1 MRSATLFAAGSWAL
15 ALLVGF
21 FVWLS
26 PDSGIYPAPG
36 AAALV
41 VGLAFVVW
49 VAGAILT
56 AFPRSAPRLS
66 FGAQAGGVAPMFAAA
81 LALLLAGHGLLPH
94 PALPLV
100 FILLAGVGGLWW
112 ARRSGTQEAT
122 RAQEMGLSLLLV
134 PIILVIGP
142 ALLLAVWGQEIWK
155 LSAPNYATAIDRF
168 DAAGSL
174 APYRPAV
181 RGAITP
187 EAAGMALMTIS
198 NTGDPRRETWF
209 IETPASLARP
219 WLADSGPFGRQP
231 GDSVMRRALAGLSR
245 EGRAWLEA
253 AARHPG
259 VAVIDTVAYARR
271 LDPWVGLK
279 LPLPAE
285 MNAFTM
291 PLPSTIPIRNAGRL
305 QLYRAALAAAD
316 RKPAVAESLARN
328 ALGFGLRL
336 HDDADQ
342 LILGVVGA
350 AIARE
355 AGASLALLYT
365 ATGRT
370 ALGDSLAE
378 RSAFRP
384 GIERSDS
391 ALAAIR
397 PMAIRRQLIEA
408 VLTQAAPRPVQW
420 DIAGILGVS
429 RCTDLRELL
438 YGPSDRLDAAYEALR
453 GQIGSSEQAQAAFA
467 VLGRGITLES
477 GAETPVFFRPFE
489 LALGRRVAGGCLATV
504 SLL

>member
-1 MRSATLFAAGSWAL
+1 MRSATLFSAGSWAL

-21 FVWLS
+21 FIWLS
-26 PDSGIYPAPG
+26 PDAGLYPAPA

-41 VGLAFVVW
+41 VGLAFLVW
-49 VAGAILT
+49 VAGAVMT

-66 FGAQAGGVAPMFAAA
+66 FGAQAGGVAPVFAAA

-94 PALPLV
+94 PALPMV
-100 FILLAGVGGLWW
+100 FILLAGVAGLWW

-122 RAQEMGLSLLLV
+122 RGQEMGLSLLLV
-134 PIILVIGP
+134 PIILIVGP
-142 ALLLAVWGQEIWK
+142 ALLLAVYGQEIWK
-155 LSAPNYATAIDRF
+155 IAAPNYATMIDRY
-168 DAAGSL
+168 DAAESL
-174 APYRPAV
+174 SPFRPTV
-181 RGAITP
+181 RGTITP

-198 NTGDPRRETWF
+198 NTGDSRREAYF
-209 IETPASLARP
+209 IETPTSIERP

-231 GDSVMRRALAGLSR
+231 GDSVMRRALAGLTR
-245 EGRAWLEA
+245 EERAWLEA

-259 VAVIDTVAYARR
+259 VTVIDTVAYARR

-316 RKPAVAESLARN
+316 HKPAVAESLARN

-355 AGASLALLYT
+355 AGASLALLQNAKGHT
-365 ATGRT
+365 PR
-370 ALGDSLAE
+370 GDSLAE

-391 ALAAIR
+391 ALDGVR
-397 PMAIRRQLIEA
+397 PMAIRRQMIEA
-408 VLTQAAPRPVQW
+408 ILAHAAPRPVQW

-438 YGPSDRLDAAYEALR
+438 YGPSEQLGAAYESLR
-453 GQIGSSEQAQAAFA
+453 GQVGSSEQAQAAFT
-467 VLGRGITLES
+467 VVGR
-477 GAETPVFFRPFE
+477 
-489 LALGRRVAGGCLATV
+489 
-504 SLL
+504 

>member
-21 FVWLS
+21 FTWLS
-26 PDSGIYPAPG
+26 PDARIYPAPG
-36 AAALV
+36 AAILV
-41 VGLAFVVW
+41 VGLAFLVW
-49 VAGAILT
+49 VAGAVMT
-56 AFPRSAPRLS
+56 GFPRSAPRLS
-66 FGAQAGGVAPMFAAA
+66 FGAQAGGVAPVLAAA
-81 LALLLAGHGLLPH
+81 LALVLAGHGLLPH
-94 PALPLV
+94 PALPMA

-112 ARRSGTQEAT
+112 ARRSGATEAT
-122 RAQEMGLSLLLV
+122 RAQEVGLSLLLV

-155 LSAPNYATAIDRF
+155 ITAPNYATMIDRF
-168 DAAGSL
+168 DAAEAL
-174 APYRPAV
+174 APYRPAA

-187 EAAGMALMTIS
+187 QAAGMALLTIA
-198 NTGDPRRETWF
+198 NTGDSRRETWF
-209 IETPASLARP
+209 VETPTSLGRP
-219 WLADSGPFGRQP
+219 WLADSGPFGHQP

-245 EGRAWLEA
+245 EERAWLET

-259 VAVIDTVAYARR
+259 IAVIDTVAYARR
-271 LDPWVGLK
+271 LDPWAGLK
-279 LPLPAE
+279 LPLPAD

-316 RKPAVAESLARN
+316 RRPAVAESLARN

-355 AGASLALLYT
+355 AGASLALLHN
-365 ATGRT
+365 ANGRT
-370 ALGDSLAE
+370 PLGDSLAE

-391 ALAAIR
+391 ALEGLR
-397 PMAIRRQLIEA
+397 PMTIRRELIEA
-408 VLTQAAPRPVQW
+408 VLAHSAPRPVQW
-420 DIAGILGVS
+420 DIAGLLGVS

-438 YGPSDRLDAAYEALR
+438 YGPSERLAAAYEALR
-453 GQIGSSEQAQAAFA
+453 GQLGSSAQAQAAFE
-467 VLGRGITLES
+467 VVGRGITLES
-477 GAETPVFFRPFE
+477 GAETPAFLRPFE
-489 LALGRRVAGGCLATV
+489 LALGRRVAGACIATV